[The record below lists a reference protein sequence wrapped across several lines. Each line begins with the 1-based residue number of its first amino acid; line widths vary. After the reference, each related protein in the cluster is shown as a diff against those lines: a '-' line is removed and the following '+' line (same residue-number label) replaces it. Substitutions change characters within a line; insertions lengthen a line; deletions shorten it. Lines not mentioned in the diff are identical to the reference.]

1 MMPRGLALITVA
13 TALLLAGC
21 AGHSLDC
28 LTGTSS
34 NNCAPD
40 TLGHQQ
46 MVQQQQSDDT
56 VASIDDARCRSYAA
70 PGSKEYL
77 DCRRRASTVR
87 SPPQAR

>member
-1 MMPRGLALITVA
+1 MPRGLALITVA
-13 TALLLAGC
+13 ALLLAGC

-34 NNCAPD
+34 NNCAAD

-46 MVQQQQSDDT
+46 MVQQQQSEDT
-56 VASIDDARCRSYAA
+56 VASIDDSRCRSYAA

-77 DCRRRASTVR
+77 DCRRRAATVR

>member
-1 MMPRGLALITVA
+1 MRTGFLIFALF
-13 TALLLAGC
+13 ALLLAGC

-46 MVQQQQSDDT
+46 MVQQQQSEDT
-56 VASIDDARCRSYAA
+56 VASIDDSRCRSYAA

-77 DCRRRASTVR
+77 DCRHRAATVR